1 MTITGMGEYTGTVTR
16 TFKIQKQTETPI
28 SDVTVSGIQ
37 DSSPWT
43 GSPVTPDP
51 VLMVNGKR
59 LTKDKDYTVTYSNN
73 VNEGTVTMTIT
84 GKGEYKGTVTRTFKI
99 QKDAQKPADQPAQP
113 TKVVMYRL
121 YNPNSGEHFYTANQK
136 EQKYLV
142 SIGWKVEGKGWDAPD
157 KSEKPVYRLYNPN
170 AGDHH

>member
-1 MTITGMGEYTGTVTR
+1 
-16 TFKIQKQTETPI
+16 
-28 SDVTVSGIQ
+28 
-37 DSSPWT
+37 
-43 GSPVTPDP
+43 
-51 VLMVNGKR
+51 MVNGKR

-121 YNPNSGEHFYTANQK
+121 YNPNAKAGSHNYTTNLAEND
-136 EQKYLV
+136 YLV
-142 SIGWKVEGKGWDAPD
+142 TVDWKGEGIGWYGLK
-157 KSEKPVYRLYNPN
+157 
-170 AGDHH
+170 